1 MKKNYQN
8 TCTNLIVDEEKDVGK
23 KALLKI
29 RSSEDKR
36 KQNTEGCWK
45 RKKERSLS
53 WSTRPNKKGS

>member
-8 TCTNLIVDEEKDVGK
+8 TCTNLIVDEEKDVCK

-29 RSSEDKR
+29 RSWEDKH

-45 RKKERSLS
+45 RRKEAHHGDQS
-53 WSTRPNKKGS
+53 

>member
-8 TCTNLIVDEEKDVGK
+8 TCTNLIVDEEKDVCK

-45 RKKERSLS
+45 RKKEAYHGDQS
-53 WSTRPNKKGS
+53 